1 MNHSERSQQGNI
13 LFLILIAVALFAAL
27 SYAVTNS
34 MRGGNGKNTSEDEI
48 KIDAA
53 RVIQDCAILRQS
65 VTRFMAVSDK
75 TADVIQMNDGTDPY
89 YPCRTGAN
97 CLFAAEGGGAII
109 PIPPIRKGSKG
120 GMTPQRM
127 EYWFYNISDGATLP
141 GYASSKPLLMFE
153 ARNLGYEICKKINLA
168 SNRVEEPEAENVTAD
183 KNFRDE
189 CVNATSEFYFRCP
202 LMH

>member
-1 MNHSERSQQGNI
+1 MNHSKHSQRGNI
-13 LFLILIAVALFAAL
+13 FFLILIAVALFAAL
-27 SYAVTNS
+27 SYAVTS
-34 MRGGNGKNTSEDEI
+34 STRGGNGKNTSEDEMN
-48 KIDAA
+48 IDVA

-65 VTRFMAVSDK
+65 VTRFMASSDK
-75 TADVIQMNDGTDPY
+75 SADVIELNDGTDPY

-97 CLFAAEGGGAII
+97 CLFSGDGGNAVI

-141 GYASSKPLLMFE
+141 GYASSKPLLMFQ
-153 ARNLGYEICKKINLA
+153 ARNIGYAVCKKLNLA
-168 SNRVEEPEAENVTAD
+168 SNRAEEPEAENVTVD

-202 LMH
+202 LNH